1 MPTTPGV
8 QTVGLDYD
16 FLRYIEVLPETQRRI
31 HAFYLPR
38 FAGCRQVLDL
48 GCGDGDFVALLQER
62 SVDVLGVDSDPKTCA
77 AAAANGLPIVQ
88 ADVFDYLAGLEPA
101 SVDGIFSAHMVEHLP
116 YERVMS
122 LIDAAFRVLR
132 PGGVMVLAT
141 PDTRTIFSHLDMFYL
156 HFGHVSFY
164 HPRLLCFLLEH
175 AGFTGAELGAN
186 PETASPLLAAARA
199 ARDSRA
205 EVNVGL
211 EPPAAAEVNLAGALH
226 SIFQPEDRSEAAL
239 AEPVPVPTVTYTG
252 SVTVRGRTI
261 IHRLSYRVRRW
272 LTRWLLKS
280 ELDELAASTSATLA
294 GFVSATQATTANL
307 AGHVNAMRNRTR
319 AEQELLWANQQRLA
333 AQAAVHI
340 GQEMAWRRSQVAAL
354 ENEVHA
360 LRGDV
365 RSIIDSL
372 QSINGPFEC
381 YAAAVK
387 PGRMEIPEDLAVAVG
402 SADDLPEAAG
412 FVSVEQAENLE
423 NPAGR
428 ESL

>member
-16 FLRYIEVLPETQRRI
+16 FLRYIGVVPETQRRI
-31 HAFYLPR
+31 HSFYLPR

-48 GCGDGDFVALLQER
+48 GCGDGDFVALLRER
-62 SVDVLGVDSDPKTCA
+62 SVDVLGVDSDPKTYA
-77 AAAANGLPIVQ
+77 AAVANGLPVVL
-88 ADVFDYLAGLEPA
+88 ADVFDYLAGLEPE
-101 SVDGIFSAHMVEHLP
+101 SIDGIFSAHLVEHLP
-116 YERVMS
+116 YERAMS
-122 LIDAAFRVLR
+122 LIESAFRVLR
-132 PGGVMVLAT
+132 PGGVIVLAT
-141 PDTRTIFSHLDMFYL
+141 PDTRTIFSHLEMFYL

-199 ARDSRA
+199 ARDNRPEA
-205 EVNVGL
+205 NVGL
-211 EPPAAAEVNLAGALH
+211 ESPAAAKANLADLLDPMPRPGDGPGAT
-226 SIFQPEDRSEAAL
+226 SP
-239 AEPVPVPTVTYTG
+239 EPVPTPTVTYTG
-252 SVTVRGRTI
+252 SVTVRGPTI

-280 ELDELAASTSATLA
+280 ELDELAANSSAALAELAST
-294 GFVSATQATTANL
+294 TQAAVANL
-307 AGHVNAMRNRTR
+307 TGQVNAMQSRTHVQ
-319 AEQELLWANQQRLA
+319 QELLWTNQQRLA
-333 AQAAVHI
+333 TQTATGI
-340 GQEMAWRRSQVAAL
+340 GQETAWRRSHVTVL
-354 ENEVHA
+354 ENEIHA

-381 YAAAVK
+381 YAAATK
-387 PGRMEIPEDLAVAVG
+387 PGRVDAPEAFPVALG
-402 SADDLPEAAG
+402 SADDLPAAAE
-412 FVSVEQAENLE
+412 FVPVEQAEDFE

-428 ESL
+428 ETL